1 MESTYWSRYWRARIR
16 RRAFLAGT
24 GMAALGAAGLSV
36 GCGGG
41 DDDKGG
47 KATATAPQ
55 GGATQPAGSP
65 TAAPAGK
72 RGGTMRIA
80 KASPDTGLDPH
91 IIVTNPI
98 HPAKAYSHL
107 WTYQPSTKT
116 VCYDLALEHEQ
127 VDPLT
132 LRVKIRQGVKFQAD
146 VANGRELTAEDI
158 AYSYTRFPVALT
170 KGSQV
175 NQIQWGWIDKIETPD
190 KYTVVIKQKNPFA
203 SNVISL
209 GSSAFAVVAKE
220 VVEANGGDLMKVMNA
235 GSGPYRMV
243 KREPTGTR
251 YERNPNYFQHDPPSP
266 TYVKEGP
273 YIDAWEES
281 IIPDPATIKAKFI
294 AGELDVLTVVNIDRL
309 VADELGR
316 EKGIK
321 VVKGPA
327 NGHLIMQFDN
337 FKWTDK
343 RLRQAIWLAID
354 RDAFI
359 KNLYLGEGL
368 YGGPTA
374 SEFAKEG
381 YGLSQEEL
389 KKLQAFN
396 PGDAKK
402 LWQEASGSQ
411 TFPTIKM
418 VTQRAIPIFAT
429 ATEFVAK
436 QLEQNLGVKVEVEV
450 VDPATYVARAVAG
463 FAEKAP
469 KPWDLFIAWELSLQ
483 TIPDY
488 NALAHYVPV
497 GYGAIFGN
505 LRPDSPKSDTAAFA
519 GRMQQLW
526 NAQAQELN
534 PEARKQKVQ
543 ELVRVIH
550 QEYGP
555 AVPLPVPEFAY
566 AAFRDRV
573 KNYPEKDFMYA
584 NAGTGLFRVH
594 DIWLDA

>member
-1 MESTYWSRYWRARIR
+1 M
-16 RRAFLAGT
+16 
-24 GMAALGAAGLSV
+24 
-36 GCGGG
+36 
-41 DDDKGG
+41 
-47 KATATAPQ
+47 
-55 GGATQPAGSP
+55 
-65 TAAPAGK
+65 
-72 RGGTMRIA
+72 
-80 KASPDTGLDPH
+80 
-91 IIVTNPI
+91 
-98 HPAKAYSHL
+98 
-107 WTYQPSTKT
+107 
-116 VCYDLALEHEQ
+116 CYDLGLEHEQ

-132 LRVKIRQGVKFQAD
+132 LRVKLRQGVKFQAD
-146 VANGRELTAEDI
+146 VANGRELTAEDV

-203 SNVISL
+203 SNVIAL

-220 VVEANGGDLMKVMNA
+220 VVEANGGDLMRVMNA

-251 YERNPNYFQHDPPSP
+251 YERNPDYFQHDPASP

-273 YIDAWEES
+273 YIDVWEES
-281 IIPDPATIKAKFI
+281 IIPDPATVKAKFV

-316 EKGIK
+316 EKGVK

-343 RLRQAIWLAID
+343 RLRQAVWMAID

-402 LWQEASGSQ
+402 LWQEAGGPQ
-411 TFPTIKM
+411 TFPVIKM
-418 VTQRAIPIFAT
+418 VTTQAIPIFAT
-429 ATEFVAK
+429 ATEFVKK
-436 QLEQNLGVKVEVEV
+436 QLEQNLGAKVEVEV

-469 KPWDLFIAWELSLQ
+469 KPWDLFVAWELSLQ

-505 LRPDSPKSDTAAFA
+505 LRPDSPKAETAAFA

-555 AVPLPVPEFAY
+555 AVPLPVPEFQY

-584 NAGTGLFRVH
+584 NAGTGLFRVQNL
-594 DIWLDA
+594 WLDA

>member
-1 MESTYWSRYWRARIR
+1 MASRYWTRYWAARTSR
-16 RRAFLAGT
+16 RMFLAGAGT
-24 GMAALGAAGLSV
+24 TALGAAAMAA

-41 DDDKGG
+41 DDDDDGG
-47 KATATAPQ
+47 VATATAPA
-55 GGATQPAGSP
+55 GGQTPAPAQTP
-65 TAAPAGK
+65 TAGK
-72 RGGTMRIA
+72 RGGTLRIA

-91 IIVTNPI
+91 IVVTNPI

-107 WTYQPSTKT
+107 WTYQASTKT
-116 VCYDLALEHEQ
+116 VCYDLAVEHEQ
-127 VDPLT
+127 VDATT
-132 LRVKIRQGVKFQAD
+132 LRVKLRQGVKFQPE
-146 VANGRELTAEDI
+146 VANGRELTAEDV

-190 KYTVVIKQKNPFA
+190 RYTVVIKQKNPFA
-203 SNVISL
+203 SNVVAL

-220 VVEANGGDLMKVMNA
+220 VVEANGGDLMKVMNS

-251 YERNPNYFQHDPPSP
+251 YERNPTYFEHENPSP

-294 AGELDVLTVVNIDRL
+294 AGELDILSVVNIDRI
-309 VADELGR
+309 VADELSR
-316 EKGIK
+316 AKGVK

-327 NGHLIMQFDN
+327 NSHLIMQFDN

-343 RLRQAIWLAID
+343 RLRQAVWLALD

-359 KNLYLGEGL
+359 RNLYLGEGL

-381 YGLSQEEL
+381 YGLKQDEL
-389 KKLQAFN
+389 KQLQKFD
-396 PGDAKK
+396 PGTAKR
-402 LWQEASGSQ
+402 LWQEAGGQ
-411 TFPTIKM
+411 EAFPVIRM
-418 VTQRAIPIFAT
+418 VTMRAIPIFAT
-429 ATEFVAK
+429 ATEFVK
-436 QLEQNLGVKVEVEV
+436 TQLEQNLGAKVEVEV
-450 VDPATYVARAVAG
+450 VDPATYVARATAG

-488 NALAHYVPV
+488 NALAHYIPI

-505 LRPDSPKSDTAAFA
+505 LRPDSPKSETAAFA

-534 PEARKQKVQ
+534 AEARKQKVQ

-550 QEYGP
+550 QEFGP

-566 AAFRDRV
+566 AAFRDHV
-573 KNYPEKDFMYA
+573 KNYPERDFMYA
-584 NAGTGLFRVH
+584 NAGTGHFRVQ
-594 DIWLDA
+594 DLWLDI

>member
-1 MESTYWSRYWRARIR
+1 MARRLR
-16 RRAFLAGT
+16 RRTLLAGA
-24 GMAALGAAGLSV
+24 GSAALGVAGLAAG
-36 GCGGG
+36 CG
-41 DDDKGG
+41 DDDDDQAPAGG
-47 KATATAPQ
+47 ATATAPQ
-55 GGATQPAGSP
+55 QGTAGSP
-65 TAAPAGK
+65 TPAAAGK
-72 RGGTMRIA
+72 RGGTIRVA

-91 IIVTNPI
+91 IVVTNPI

-107 WTYQPSTKT
+107 WTYQASTKT
-116 VCYDLALEHEQ
+116 VCFDLATAFEQ
-127 VDPLT
+127 VDPTT
-132 LRVKIRQGVKFQAD
+132 LRVSLRQGVKFQAD
-146 VANGRELTAEDI
+146 VANGRELTAEDV

-203 SNVISL
+203 SNVTAL

-251 YERNPNYFQHDPPSP
+251 YERNPDYFVHDPPSP

-273 YIDAWEES
+273 YIDAWEEP

-294 AGELDVLTVVNIDRL
+294 AGELDVLSVVNIDRL

-327 NGHLIMQFDN
+327 NGHLVMQFDN

-343 RLRQAIWLAID
+343 RQRQAIWLAID

-381 YGLSQEEL
+381 LGLSQEEL
-389 KKLQAFN
+389 KKLQPFD
-396 PGDAKK
+396 PKQAKQI
-402 LWQEASGSQ
+402 WEASGGPQ
-411 TFPTIKM
+411 AFPVIRM
-418 VTQRAIPIFAT
+418 VTMQAIPIFAT
-429 ATEFVAK
+429 ATEFVK
-436 QLEQNLGVKVEVEV
+436 RQLEQNLGAKVEVEV

-488 NALAHYVPV
+488 NALAHYIPV

-505 LRPDSPKSDTAAFA
+505 LRPDSPKSETAAFA

-534 PEARKQKVQ
+534 AEARKQKVQ

-550 QEYGP
+550 EEFGP
-555 AVPLPVPEFAY
+555 AVPLPVPEFQY

-584 NAGTGLFRVH
+584 NAGTGLYRVQNL
-594 DIWLDA
+594 WLDG

>member
-1 MESTYWSRYWRARIR
+1 MASRYWTRYWAARTSR
-16 RRAFLAGT
+16 RMFLAAAGT
-24 GMAALGAAGLSV
+24 TALGAAAMAA

-41 DDDKGG
+41 DDDDDGG
-47 KATATAPQ
+47 VATATAPS
-55 GGATQPAGSP
+55 GGQTPAPAQTP
-65 TAAPAGK
+65 TAGK
-72 RGGTMRIA
+72 RGGTLRIA

-91 IIVTNPI
+91 IVVTNPI

-107 WTYQPSTKT
+107 WTYRASTKT
-116 VCYDLALEHEQ
+116 VCYDLAVEHEQ
-127 VDPLT
+127 VDATT
-132 LRVKIRQGVKFQAD
+132 LRVKLRQGVKFQPE
-146 VANGRELTAEDI
+146 VANGRELTAEDV

-190 KYTVVIKQKNPFA
+190 RYTVVIKQKNPFA
-203 SNVISL
+203 SNVVAL

-251 YERNPNYFQHDPPSP
+251 YERNPTYFEHENPSP

-294 AGELDVLTVVNIDRL
+294 AGELDILSVVNIDRI
-309 VADELGR
+309 VADELSR
-316 EKGIK
+316 AKGVK

-327 NGHLIMQFDN
+327 NSHLIMQFDN

-343 RLRQAIWLAID
+343 RLRQAVWLALD

-359 KNLYLGEGL
+359 RNLYLGEGL

-381 YGLSQEEL
+381 YGLKQDEL
-389 KKLQAFN
+389 KQLQKFD
-396 PGDAKK
+396 PGTAKR
-402 LWQEASGSQ
+402 LWQEAGGQ
-411 TFPTIKM
+411 EAFPVIRM
-418 VTQRAIPIFAT
+418 VTMRAIPIFAT
-429 ATEFVAK
+429 ATEFVK
-436 QLEQNLGVKVEVEV
+436 TQLEQNLGAKVEVEV
-450 VDPATYVARAVAG
+450 VDPATYVARATAG

-488 NALAHYVPV
+488 NALAHYIPI

-505 LRPDSPKSDTAAFA
+505 LRPDSPKSETAAFA

-534 PEARKQKVQ
+534 AEARKQKVQ

-550 QEYGP
+550 QEFGP

-566 AAFRDRV
+566 AAFRDHV
-573 KNYPEKDFMYA
+573 KNYPERDFMYA
-584 NAGTGLFRVH
+584 NAGTGHFRVQ
-594 DIWLDA
+594 DLWLDV

>member
-1 MESTYWSRYWRARIR
+1 MPSRYWMRYWKARTNR
-16 RRAFLAGT
+16 RTFLAGAGVT
-24 GMAALGAAGLSV
+24 ALGAAGLAA

-41 DDDKGG
+41 DDDE
-47 KATATAPQ
+47 KAT
-55 GGATQPAGSP
+55 P
-65 TAAPAGK
+65 TAAATAGGQTPAPAQTPTAGK
-72 RGGTMRIA
+72 RGGTLRIA

-91 IIVTNPI
+91 IVVTNPI

-107 WTYQPSTKT
+107 WTYQASTKT
-116 VCYDLALEHEQ
+116 VCYDLAVEHEQ
-127 VDPLT
+127 VDATT
-132 LRVKIRQGVKFQAD
+132 LRVKLRQGVTFQPD
-146 VANGRELTAEDI
+146 VANGRELTAEDV

-203 SNVISL
+203 SNVVAL

-251 YERNPNYFQHDPPSP
+251 YERNPTYYQHDNPSP

-294 AGELDVLTVVNIDRL
+294 AGELDILSVVNVDRI
-309 VADELGR
+309 VADELSR
-316 EKGIK
+316 TKGVK

-343 RLRQAIWLAID
+343 RLRQAVWLALD

-381 YGLSQEEL
+381 YGLKQDEL
-389 KKLQAFN
+389 KQLQKFD
-396 PGDAKK
+396 PGTAKR
-402 LWQEASGSQ
+402 LWQEAGGQ
-411 TFPTIKM
+411 EAFPVIRM
-418 VTQRAIPIFAT
+418 VTMRAIPIFAT
-429 ATEFVAK
+429 ATEFVK
-436 QLEQNLGVKVEVEV
+436 TQLEQNLGVKVEVEV
-450 VDPATYVARAVAG
+450 VDPATYVARATAG

-488 NALAHYVPV
+488 NALAHYIPI

-505 LRPDSPKSDTAAFA
+505 LRPDSPKAETAAFA

-534 PEARKQKVQ
+534 AEARKQKVQ

-550 QEYGP
+550 EEFGP

-566 AAFRDRV
+566 AAFRDHV
-573 KNYPEKDFMYA
+573 KNYPERDFMYA
-584 NAGTGLFRVH
+584 NAGTGHFRVH
-594 DIWLDA
+594 DLWLDV

>member
-1 MESTYWSRYWRARIR
+1 MASRYWTRYWAARTSR
-16 RRAFLAGT
+16 RMFLAGAGT
-24 GMAALGAAGLSV
+24 TALGAAAMAA

-41 DDDKGG
+41 DDDDDGG
-47 KATATAPQ
+47 VATATAPA
-55 GGATQPAGSP
+55 GGQTPAPAQTP
-65 TAAPAGK
+65 TAGK
-72 RGGTMRIA
+72 RGGTLRIA

-91 IIVTNPI
+91 IVVTNPI

-107 WTYQPSTKT
+107 WTYQASTKT
-116 VCYDLALEHEQ
+116 VCYDLAVEHEQ
-127 VDPLT
+127 VDATT
-132 LRVKIRQGVKFQAD
+132 LRVKLRQGVKFQPE
-146 VANGRELTAEDI
+146 VANGRELTAEDV

-190 KYTVVIKQKNPFA
+190 RYTVVIKQKNPFA
-203 SNVISL
+203 SNVVAL

-220 VVEANGGDLMKVMNA
+220 VVEANGGDLMKVMNS

-251 YERNPNYFQHDPPSP
+251 YERNPTYFEHENPSP

-294 AGELDVLTVVNIDRL
+294 AGELDILSVVNIDRI
-309 VADELGR
+309 VADELSR
-316 EKGIK
+316 AKGVK

-327 NGHLIMQFDN
+327 NSHLIMQFDN

-343 RLRQAIWLAID
+343 RLRQAVWLALD

-359 KNLYLGEGL
+359 RNLYLGEGL

-381 YGLSQEEL
+381 YGLKQDEL
-389 KKLQAFN
+389 KQLQKFD
-396 PGDAKK
+396 PGTAKR
-402 LWQEASGSQ
+402 LWQEAGGQ
-411 TFPTIKM
+411 EAFPVIRM
-418 VTQRAIPIFAT
+418 VTMRAIPIFAT
-429 ATEFVAK
+429 ATEFVK
-436 QLEQNLGVKVEVEV
+436 TQLEQNLGAKVEVEV
-450 VDPATYVARAVAG
+450 VDPATYVARATAG

-488 NALAHYVPV
+488 NALAHYIPI

-505 LRPDSPKSDTAAFA
+505 LRPDSPKSETAAFA

-526 NAQAQELN
+526 SAQAQELN
-534 PEARKQKVQ
+534 AEARKQKVQ

-550 QEYGP
+550 QEFGP

-566 AAFRDRV
+566 AAFRDHV
-573 KNYPEKDFMYA
+573 KNYPERDFMYA
-584 NAGTGLFRVH
+584 NAGTGHFRVQ
-594 DIWLDA
+594 DLWLDI